1 MKVIKDWM
9 AERVIQLLGIEDEVV
24 VEYAIGMLEE
34 PVRHIPPS
42 PSAKTY
48 HKERKRRSRSAY
60 AIYKTSS
67 MY

>member
-34 PVRHIPPS
+34 PVSHIQPS
-42 PSAKTY
+42 PSTRTY
-48 HKERKRRSRSAY
+48 RK
-60 AIYKTSS
+60 
-67 MY
+67 